1 MSLLVAGGATSA
13 AAVGVA
19 RRRRRGGRVRR
30 EPIDVQQLAAEFG
43 EPPKRT
49 EQEIIAALEAEVQR
63 AHRARAGADP
73 APEAHLPAAETPVAD
88 TPAVS
93 APALMLAAVPAEPV
107 PQVIDLAS
115 RKKTRHTADPAT
127 AGLPLDQVRAW
138 LEQVKD
144 DLRKV
149 QARVE
154 YLQFEQTK
162 LQSQH
167 HLVAELISSTTSV

>member
-1 MSLLVAGGATSA
+1 VNPTSLLVAGGALSA
-13 AAVGVA
+13 AAVWIA
-19 RRRRRGGRVRR
+19 RRRPRRGRVRR

-63 AHRARAGADP
+63 AHQARVAADP
-73 APEAHLPAAETPVAD
+73 APAVDIPALD
-88 TPAVS
+88 TPAAP
-93 APALMLAAVPAEPV
+93 APALVLAPTPTPV
-107 PQVIDLAS
+107 EATPQVIDLAT
-115 RKKTRHTADPAT
+115 RKKSRHAVDPTT

>member
-30 EPIDVQQLAAEFG
+30 EPIDVQQLAAGFG

-73 APEAHLPAAETPVAD
+73 ALAADIPAPETPVAD
-88 TPAVS
+88 SLVVA
-93 APALMLAAVPAEPV
+93 APALMLAPMPAETT

-115 RKKTRHTADPAT
+115 RKKTLHPADPAT

-154 YLQFEQTK
+154 HLQFEQTK

>member
-1 MSLLVAGGATSA
+1 MSLLVTGGATTA
-13 AAVGVA
+13 AAVWIA
-19 RRRRRGGRVRR
+19 RRRPRRGRVRR
-30 EPIDVQQLAAEFG
+30 EPIDVQQLAAGFA

-63 AHRARAGADP
+63 AHQARATVDP
-73 APEAHLPAAETPVAD
+73 APTAD
-88 TPAVS
+88 TPAVDAPAVDTS
-93 APALMLAAVPAEPV
+93 VVAAPALMLAPAPAESA

-115 RKKTRHTADPAT
+115 RKKTRHAVDPAT